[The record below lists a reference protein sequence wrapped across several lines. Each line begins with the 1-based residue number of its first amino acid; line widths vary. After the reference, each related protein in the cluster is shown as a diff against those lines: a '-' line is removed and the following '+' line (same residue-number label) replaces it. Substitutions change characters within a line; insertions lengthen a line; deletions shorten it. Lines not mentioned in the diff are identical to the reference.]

1 MKQKKKKLNRT
12 LDPPTICAQRSE
24 GSSRN
29 AEAIFQ
35 RLDSSV
41 GSDFIL
47 TDL

>member
-1 MKQKKKKLNRT
+1 MKQKKKPNKT

-24 GSSRN
+24 GFSRSS
-29 AEAIFQ
+29 EAIFQ

-41 GSDFIL
+41 GGDFIL